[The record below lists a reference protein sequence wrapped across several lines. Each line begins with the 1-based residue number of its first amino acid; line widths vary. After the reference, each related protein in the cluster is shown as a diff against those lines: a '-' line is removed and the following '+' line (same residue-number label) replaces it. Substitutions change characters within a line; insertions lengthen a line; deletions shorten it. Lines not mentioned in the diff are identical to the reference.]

1 MQTDSGCWRDP
12 SRCRKAGQ
20 PTILRGRAA
29 CSCSRKS
36 VQCNVRDVRP
46 HSGVPVGIRLPAHDG
61 AKSRVNQGAWVLDA
75 STSFQPDAA
84 CKSELMIWILS
95 DNVVKRKRSQV
106 CLEPAAFSR
115 RLAAAQSFQRSSSKQ
130 RMTSP
135 VCAHA
140 HQCQRAPVTVAIP
153 VAALSSNLRGCFA
166 LPQANTKTLNARG
179 RQAAGHFAS
188 RPIS

>member
-1 MQTDSGCWRDP
+1 MCNAMSEMSALTAACLLESGCRHMTND
-12 SRCRKAGQ
+12 
-20 PTILRGRAA
+20 RAV
-29 CSCSRKS
+29 K
-36 VQCNVRDVRP
+36 
-46 HSGVPVGIRLPAHDG
+46 
-61 AKSRVNQGAWVLDA
+61 AKSRVNQGAYGWVLDA

-84 CKSELMIWILS
+84 GKSELIIWILS

-115 RLAAAQSFQRSSSKQ
+115 RLAAAQSFQRSSRKQ

-153 VAALSSNLRGCFA
+153 ALSSNLRGCFA

-179 RQAAGHFAS
+179 RQLLATLHRGPFPDILHT
-188 RPIS
+188 